1 VDTLAWKQ
9 PTGRRSHVNFALALA
24 GIGAVY
30 VLGIWIGVCLS
41 EIYHRVDADRR
52 ALRLAR
58 ELGAELD
65 TEAGRWARTPSGP
78 GWR

>member
-1 VDTLAWKQ
+1 
-9 PTGRRSHVNFALALA
+9 
-24 GIGAVY
+24 
-30 VLGIWIGVCLS
+30 VCLS

>member
-1 VDTLAWKQ
+1 MD
-9 PTGRRSHVNFALALA
+9 FALAVT

-41 EIYHRVDADRR
+41 ENYHRVDADRH

-58 ELGAELD
+58 ELGTELD
-65 TEAGRWARTPSGP
+65 TEAGRWARTPSRP